1 MNNEQCDEMTELTMM
16 FCLILIMR
24 HFIESHDRD
33 ELTDFDKFDW
43 KSWWIINYNKFDT
56 FDEQ

>member
-1 MNNEQCDEMTELTMM
+1 MWWNDWTGNDGLTDSDS
-16 FCLILIMR
+16 F
-24 HFIESHDRD
+24 FESHDHD

-43 KSWWIINYNKFDT
+43 KSWWIINNEFDM